1 MRILIIRPGAL
12 GDTLLT
18 LPVIRILREQY
29 GNPHITFV
37 GNAAVLPLMLA
48 SSLVEEVSDY
58 EDVRWSALFSVG
70 TTRMAPMPVE
80 LATCWLRDP
89 DGVIE
94 RNLRASGAQQ
104 VIIAP
109 GRPPENERVHVV
121 DYLAQTMGIQLDNGQ
136 FAQITLR
143 GYLNNLPPLYDI
155 AIHPGSGG
163 ARKCWPISAFAA
175 VIQRLCQ
182 LDRRVLLLGGPVD
195 HERIDALRHMDD
207 QSAPLPEIL
216 LDAPLLEVARRL
228 CQCRCYLGNDAGIT
242 HLASLLG
249 VPTIALF
256 GASDPAIWHPVGPS
270 VTVIYAP
277 RWDEITVEQVVETIL
292 SHIM

>member
-70 TTRMAPMPVE
+70 TTRMALMPVE
-80 LATCWLRDP
+80 LAICWLRDP

-277 RWDEITVEQVVETIL
+277 RWEEITVEQVVETIL